1 MLGLKS
7 RVLDPPLI
15 ISTHNSNQM
24 LINKQVGPLM
34 KVWNKLLVWDFDLY
48 HPVRIDVILGLDRL
62 SKNHAIIDC
71 NRKKV
76 YSA

>member
-1 MLGLKS
+1 
-7 RVLDPPLI
+7 
-15 ISTHNSNQM
+15 
-24 LINKQVGPLM
+24 M

-48 HPVRIDVILGLDRL
+48 HPVRIDVILGIDRL